1 MPTTTSAPVPAATLD
16 RSYRALLSVPALG
29 RVLVGMQISRIAQ
42 SMVGLAVVL
51 FTLDVYGSAAVSG
64 LVAAAATLPGIVASP
79 VAGALLDR
87 HGRTR
92 LVILDYLVAAASL
105 VLTAALSLAGLLP
118 VWLLVLIAA
127 VSSLTGPLSTTGL
140 RSLFP
145 VMVPHHLWERAN
157 AADSTGYVLASLI
170 GAPAAGLLFQ
180 VAGPQ
185 GALVGIAMVFV
196 VAAIVL
202 VRIPDPRTDVVST
215 GRLWLDA
222 WQGLR
227 YTWGNRTLRALGFSI
242 SSLNLAWGVL
252 GIVLPV
258 IVLRRIESGPLMVGL
273 LFAIQAVGG
282 VAAAFAFGRID
293 SRGRER
299 RMLALPMLGSGLL
312 FLLLVPSAGLL
323 PLAVCMAATGIL
335 NGPIDIALFTL
346 RQRRTDP
353 AWMGRAFAVSMAFNS
368 LGGPIGSAIAGLLA
382 TGSPEAAVLVASL
395 ACGISAVL
403 AQAMIPND
411 DSVPASVGASTLAGE

>member
-1 MPTTTSAPVPAATLD
+1 MPTTPSAPVPAATLD

-64 LVAAAATLPGIVASP
+64 VVAAAATLPGIVASP

-92 LVILDYLVAAASL
+92 LVVLDYLVAAASL
-105 VLTAALSLAGLLP
+105 VLTAALSVAGMLP

-157 AADSTGYVLASLI
+157 AADSTGYVLASLV

-185 GALVGIAMVFV
+185 GALVGIALVFV
-196 VAAIVL
+196 LAAVVL
-202 VRIPDPRTDVVST
+202 LRIPDPRTDVVST
-215 GRLWLDA
+215 GRLLLDA

-227 YTWGNRTLRALGFSI
+227 YTWENRTLRALGFSI

-258 IVLRRIESGPLMVGL
+258 IVLRRIESGPLVVGL
-273 LFAIQAVGG
+273 LFAVQAIGG
-282 VAAAFAFGRID
+282 VSAAFAFGRID

-299 RMLALPMLGSGLL
+299 RMLALPTLGSGLL
-312 FLLLVPSAGLL
+312 LLLLVPSAGLL
-323 PLAVCMAATGIL
+323 PLALCMFATGVL
-335 NGPIDIALFTL
+335 NGPIDIALFTI

-368 LGGPIGSAIAGLLA
+368 LGGPLGSAIAGFLA
-382 TGSPEAAVLVASL
+382 TGSPEVAVLVAVF
-395 ACGISAVL
+395 ACMVSAAL
-403 AQAMIPND
+403 SATLIPD
-411 DSVPASVGASTLAGE
+411 EAPPGAAADGARAAGG